1 MLQRQVTQTELPKRP
16 RHATLVINVLLT
28 VILKKKVL
36 LPTKEHIQRS
46 HINAEIMLFLSQF
59 LKI

>member
-46 HINAEIMLFLSQF
+46 HINAEIMLFLS
-59 LKI
+59 